1 LTQRNTDVVQLAL
14 ILFTAVGYGKNR
26 VRVSSLINRF
36 LKNMPIQKFSNHNH
50 RIPVSVKGKNT
61 IRVLNALFSK
71 GFKFSG
77 DILVN
82 VGFEGSTVK
91 YSLPFKGPGT
101 TQNDLINGLVFY
113 QGGIVL
119 AVPEGCN
126 KVIFEVASERNFDY
140 EFNLNFDFY
149 PGGI

>member
-1 LTQRNTDVVQLAL
+1 
-14 ILFTAVGYGKNR
+14 
-26 VRVSSLINRF
+26 
-36 LKNMPIQKFSNHNH
+36 MPIQKFSNINN
-50 RIPVSVKGKNT
+50 RIPVSVVGKNT

-77 DILVN
+77 DIQIN

-91 YSLPFKGPGT
+91 YVLPFKGPGT
-101 TQNDLINGLVFY
+101 TQNELINGLVFY
-113 QGGIVL
+113 QGGIVF
-119 AVPEGCN
+119 AIPEDCK
-126 KVIFEVASERNFDY
+126 KVVFEVVAQRNFDF